1 MPCDSPLALRRKPV
15 HGLSHGL
22 VIGFAMGQP
31 MDNIPTDHGKAQRM
45 ALPWE
50 VRRVTMEIKFLPWGI
65 PWGIPWHDIAHGTPH
80 T

>member
-1 MPCDSPLALRRKPV
+1 
-15 HGLSHGL
+15 
-22 VIGFAMGQP
+22 

-50 VRRVTMEIKFLPWGI
+50 VRRVTMETKFLPWGI